1 MIVIH
6 LARKPLS
13 EGSVAANTLKHE
25 TGALNIDG
33 GRVQASDAGEGRR
46 RHGGGSNAVY
56 VRPGDRAAAA
66 WTHKKGDPMPP
77 GRWPANL
84 TLEHRP
90 ECRQEGVKQVK
101 PSDGSGRAGPGGH
114 GFRTDYVG
122 GAKKGE
128 GFTGGHVDADGLE
141 IVEAWV
147 CVPGCP
153 VADLDE
159 QSGLVKGT
167 LRQPTGKAV
176 YPTQGTAMV
185 WNSNDVRDSTVRGY
199 EDEGGASRF
208 FQQVGGRR

>member
-13 EGSVAANTLKHE
+13 ERSVAANVLEHE
-25 TGALNIDG
+25 TGGINIKGCRIQG
-33 GRVQASDAGEGRR
+33 GPSQ
-46 RHGGGSNAVY
+46 GGSSSGDNAFGQDSGWNAHNN
-56 VRPGDRAAAA
+56 RPTEIDRSMAA
-66 WTHKKGDPMPP
+66 
-77 GRWPANL
+77 GRWPANI

-90 ECRQEGVKQVK
+90 ECRQEGMKQVK
-101 PSDGSGRAGPGGH
+101 PPDGSGRAGPGGH
-114 GFRTDYVG
+114 GVRTDYVG